1 MALEDAFTAVR
12 TALEGMTGVSTVSL
26 FPKSP
31 DAVNEANVK
40 SPGAFPYV
48 AIWFRG
54 ENLVYADHDVLH
66 VVPQFERA
74 NIEIFVYVNSWAD
87 SPSLELIRWLEKIR
101 DAMSVLSAG
110 AARSAPDGFSA
121 FVSESI
127 TAYDPS
133 GKWAVL
139 DVTIQ
144 VAAYSKPSYP

>member
-12 TALEGMTGVSTVSL
+12 TALEGMAGVTTVSL

-40 SPGAFPYV
+40 TPGAFPYV
-48 AIWFRG
+48 AIWFLR
-54 ENLVYADHDVLH
+54 ESLTFADHDVLH

-74 NIEIFVYVNSWAD
+74 NVEVFVYVNTWAD
-87 SPSLELIRWLEKIR
+87 SPSLELIRWLKKIR
-101 DAMSVLSAG
+101 DAVTVLSAG

-121 FVSESI
+121 FVSESV
-127 TAYDPS
+127 TAYEPS